1 MKTKNIIK
9 HIVASMVSVSLL
21 AGTTACSDFLD
32 VTDESSVSPDNFPT
46 NLQHVDLLLNS
57 AYAGSHGY
65 GLYAFYWFPQIMYLL
80 DKTHDLYGDYD
91 SRTLLLAN
99 DASTSCT
106 KLREAYASIMNWI
119 QYSNAAIDGCEMY
132 YGRCGESEVP
142 TVDYLKGQ
150 ALFLRGLAYWHA
162 QIFYELESKSDGL
175 GFPIIDK
182 VPASIDEMAPQRA
195 SVADTWDF
203 TIETFREA
211 ATLLAGHNSDKT
223 RATEWAAKAM
233 LAKSLM
239 QAGRTAEAKPVL
251 EDIIKNSGARLLDF
265 DTYSKSFYADEAHEF
280 NIETLY
286 EIDMTNNPKQEGPW
300 AGFTSGSGM
309 PLVMAPWYTA
319 MNIRWKNPPA
329 AGEEFATQ
337 SNGGWGNNFVHDES
351 VRRFGFPLEI
361 APIRVYNEN
370 YNSRAAMSIDNY
382 PWILDPAYAERS
394 RKVRENVE
402 ADPRLWISAAQPY
415 FDTFKG
421 PRSADVWY
429 DRSPEAGDLGY
440 TAHYYFSPKKFT
452 NLDGLE
458 SALGSSSGVNIPIVR
473 LADIYLLYAE
483 CIASTDASTALEYI
497 NKVHRRAYGLNPD
510 AASDRDYRS
519 LTDLT
524 MAAKNHPDD
533 ALAKDPLKYERWA
546 ELFAE
551 GQWWYDVRRWHLL
564 ENEIKVYK
572 KTRYGNLIYQGERA
586 YAQPIPQTEIEAYN
600 GNLQQ
605 NYNY

>member
-1 MKTKNIIK
+1 MRKFLNSIL
-9 HIVASMVSVSLL
+9 ASLL
-21 AGTTACSDFLD
+21 SASLLVPAAGCSDYLE

-46 NLQHVDLLLNS
+46 NLSHVDLLLNS
-57 AYAGSHGY
+57 AYAGGHGY
-65 GLYAFYWFPQIMYLL
+65 GLYAFFWFPQIMYFL
-80 DKTHDLYGDYD
+80 DKTHDAYGDYD
-91 SRTLLLAN
+91 SRTRLLAN

-119 QYSNAAIDGCEMY
+119 QYSNAAIEGCDMY
-132 YGRCGESEVP
+132 YSICTESERP
-142 TVDYLKGQ
+142 TVDYMKGQ

-162 QIFYELESKSDGL
+162 QIFFELESKSDGL

-182 VPASIDEMAPQRA
+182 VPTSIDEMSPARA
-195 SVADTWDF
+195 SVADTWAFIIDTF
-203 TIETFREA
+203 TEA
-211 ATLLAGHNSDKT
+211 STLLQGHNTDKT

-239 QAGRTAEAKPVL
+239 QAGRPADAKPVL
-251 EDIIKNSGARLLDF
+251 EDIIRNSGAKLLDF

-286 EIDMTNNPKQEGPW
+286 EIDMTQNPKQEGPW
-300 AGFTSGSGM
+300 AGFTTGTAM

-351 VRRFGFPLEI
+351 VRRFGFPLDI
-361 APIRVYNEN
+361 PPIRVYNTA
-370 YNSRAAMSIDNY
+370 YNSRAAMSVDNY
-382 PWILDPAYAERS
+382 PWILDPAYTELS
-394 RKVRENVE
+394 QKVRDNVE

-421 PRSADVWY
+421 PRGDRVWY

-458 SALGSSSGVNIPIVR
+458 TALGSSSGVNIPIVR
-473 LADIYLLYAE
+473 LPDIYLLYAE
-483 CIASTDASTALEYI
+483 AIAGTDAATALEYV

-510 AASDRDYRS
+510 TPSPRDYAS
-519 LTDLT
+519 LSAPT
-524 MAAKNHPDD
+524 MAAKNHPEDI
-533 ALAKDPLKYERWA
+533 LASDPLKYERWA

-551 GQWWYDVRRWHLL
+551 GQWWYDIRRWHLL
-564 ENEIKVYK
+564 ENEMKVYGR
-572 KTRYGNLIYQGERA
+572 TRYGTLVYQGERA
-586 YAQPIPQTEIEAYN
+586 YAQPIPQSEIEAYN
-600 GNLQQ
+600 GSLKQ

>member
-1 MKTKNIIK
+1 MKRIIRNIL
-9 HIVASMVSVSLL
+9 ASALIVSLMVPS
-21 AGTTACSDFLD
+21 TACSDFLD

-46 NLQHVDLLLNS
+46 NLQHVELLLNS
-57 AYAGSHGY
+57 AYAGGHGY
-65 GLYAFYWFPQIMYLL
+65 GLYAFFWFPEIMYLL
-80 DKTHDLYGDYD
+80 DKTHDTYGDYD
-91 SRTLLLAN
+91 SRTRILAN
-99 DASTSCT
+99 DAATSCS

-119 QYSNAAIDGCEMY
+119 QYSNAAIEGCDMY
-132 YGRCGESEVP
+132 YDRCTASERP
-142 TVDYLKGQ
+142 TVDYMKGQ

-162 QIFYELESKSDGL
+162 QIFFELESKADGL

-182 VPASIDEMAPQRA
+182 VPASIEQMTPQRV
-195 SVADTWDF
+195 SVMDTWQFIID
-203 TIETFREA
+203 TFRES
-211 ATLLAGHNSDKT
+211 ATLLQGYNSDKT
-223 RATEWAAKAM
+223 RATEWAAKGM
-233 LAKSLM
+233 LSKALM
-239 QAGRTAEAKPVL
+239 QAGCKNEAKVVL
-251 EDIIKNSGARLLDF
+251 EDIIRNSGAKLLDF

-286 EIDMTNNPKQEGPW
+286 EIDMTHNSKQDGPW
-300 AGFTSGSGM
+300 AGFTSGTAM

-329 AGEEFATQ
+329 AGAEFSTQ

-351 VRRFGFPLEI
+351 VRRFGFPLDI

-370 YNSRAAMSIDNY
+370 YNSRAAMSVDNY
-382 PWILDPAYAERS
+382 PWILDPAYTALS
-394 RKVRENVE
+394 QKVRDDVE

-421 PRSADVWY
+421 PRGDRVWY

-458 SALGSSSGVNIPIVR
+458 TALGSSSGVNIPIVR

-483 CIASTDASTALEYI
+483 AIADTDPATALEYV
-497 NKVHRRAYGLNPD
+497 NKVHRRAYNLNPD
-510 AASDRDYRS
+510 AASVRDYTS
-519 LTDLT
+519 LTAT
-524 MAAKNHPDD
+524 TIAAKNHPED
-533 ALAKDPLKYERWA
+533 ALANDPLKYERWA

-551 GQWWYDVRRWHLL
+551 GQWWYDIRRWHLL
-564 ENEIKVYK
+564 ENGMKVYK
-572 KTRYGNLIYQGERA
+572 RTRYGTLIYQGERA

-600 GNLQQ
+600 GSMKQ